1 MTGVTRDGSLS
12 HTFTLISVSGARLL
26 EYKMKKLNWI
36 EITCL
41 YIGVIMGAGF
51 ASGRECW
58 QFFGVFGHKGYYG
71 AVASTVCFVL
81 LACMLTYIAR
91 SKGTAD
97 LGRLICP
104 FESRAAFEVIGW
116 TLAAI
121 YYSMIIAMTAAGGS
135 LLNQQ
140 FGINK
145 AVGGIIIAVLCIITV
160 LGDFERV
167 SKIFRLMVPVLFV
180 VGIITI
186 LLTIKAGFSQSGAS
200 DGFTPGRMSPNW
212 PVSALVFM
220 AYNTLG
226 MITMAGNSAVN
237 AKDAGN
243 AYAGSIAGTI
253 CLGGLTVLLLR
264 ALLTDME
271 FSSGLDLPMLG
282 FAGRLSPVLSIIYA
296 LILYGAVYSTGASTY
311 YGFST
316 KLKPGKYKKWIIISG
331 AVAGFALGLTGFK
344 RLVEFLYPAQGY
356 IGIIFIILIIINF
369 TMCYRSSHTH
379 K

>member
-1 MTGVTRDGSLS
+1 
-12 HTFTLISVSGARLL
+12 
-26 EYKMKKLNWI
+26 MKKLNWL
-36 EITCL
+36 EITSL

-58 QFFGVFGHKGYYG
+58 QFFGVFGTKGYYG
-71 AVASTVCFVL
+71 AAASTVCFVL

-104 FESRAAFEVIGW
+104 VESRPAYELIGW
-116 TLAAI
+116 VLAAI

-140 FGINK
+140 FGISK
-145 AVGGIIIAVLCIITV
+145 VIGGVIIALLCIFTV

-167 SKIFRLMVPVLFV
+167 SGIFRLMVPVLFA
-180 VGIITI
+180 VGIATI
-186 LLTIKAGFSQSGAS
+186 LLTIKADFSQSGATT
-200 DGFTPGRMSPNW
+200 GFTPGRMSPNW

-226 MITMAGNSAVN
+226 MITMSGNTAIN
-237 AKDAGN
+237 AKDIKN
-243 AYAGSIAGTI
+243 AYAGAVTGTV
-253 CLGGLTVLLLR
+253 CLGGLTILLLR
-264 ALLTDME
+264 ALLCDME

-296 LILYGAVYSTGASTY
+296 VILYGAVYSTGASTY

-316 KLKPGKYKKWIIISG
+316 KLKDNKYKKWVIIAG
-331 AVAGFALGLTGFK
+331 AAAGFLLGLTGFK
-344 RLVEFLYPAQGY
+344 KLVEFLYPAQGY
-356 IGIIFIILIIINF
+356 IGIVFIILIIINF
-369 TMCYRSSHTH
+369 FRELSKPSV

>member
-1 MTGVTRDGSLS
+1 
-12 HTFTLISVSGARLL
+12 
-26 EYKMKKLNWI
+26 MKKLNWI
-36 EITCL
+36 EITSL

-58 QFFGVFGHKGYYG
+58 QFFGVFGSRGYYG
-71 AVASTVCFVL
+71 AAASTICFII

-97 LGRLICP
+97 LGKLISP
-104 FESRAAFEVIGW
+104 FSNRYIDGIIGW

-140 FGINK
+140 FGISK
-145 AVGGIIIAVLCIITV
+145 VIGGVIIAVLCVVTV

-167 SKIFRLMVPVLFV
+167 SGIFRLIIPVLFA
-180 VGIITI
+180 VGV
-186 LLTIKAGFSQSGAS
+186 LTIILTIRAGFGQSGAVT
-200 DGFTPGRMSPNW
+200 GYQPGRMSPNW
-212 PVSALVFM
+212 FISAVVFM
-220 AYNTLG
+220 AYNTTG

-237 AKDAGN
+237 AKSARN
-243 AYAGSIAGTI
+243 AYSGAIMGTL
-253 CLGGLTVLLLR
+253 CLGILTLLLLR
-264 ALLTDME
+264 ALLTDMA

-282 FAGRLSPVLSIIYA
+282 FSARISPVLNVVYA
-296 LILYGAVYSTGASTY
+296 IILYGAVYSTGASTY

-316 KLKPGKYKKWIIISG
+316 KLPYSAVKKYIIIFG
-331 AVAGFALGLTGFK
+331 AAAGFALGLTGFK

-356 IGIIFIILIIINF
+356 IGMAFIVLIIINF
-369 TMCYRSSHTH
+369 CNELMKNGTGRRQSSI

>member
-1 MTGVTRDGSLS
+1 
-12 HTFTLISVSGARLL
+12 
-26 EYKMKKLNWI
+26 MKKLSWI
-36 EITCL
+36 EITSL

-71 AVASTVCFVL
+71 AVASTLCFVM

-97 LGRLICP
+97 LGKLISP
-104 FESRAAFEVIGW
+104 FDSKLIDEVIGW
-116 TLAAI
+116 VLAII

-135 LLNQQ
+135 LLDQQ
-140 FGINK
+140 FGISK
-145 AVGGIIIAVLCIITV
+145 VIGGIIIALLCVITV

-167 SKIFRLMVPVLFV
+167 SKVFRLMVPVLFI

-186 LLTIKAGFSQSGAS
+186 ILTIRADFPQSGAV
-200 DGFTPGRMSPNW
+200 DGYRPGRMSPNW

-226 MITMAGNSAVN
+226 MITMSGNSAVN
-237 AKDAGN
+237 AKDGKN
-243 AYAGSIAGTI
+243 AYAGAIAGTL
-253 CLGGLTVLLLR
+253 CLGTLTILLLR
-264 ALLTDME
+264 ALLTDMA

-296 LILYGAVYSTGASTY
+296 VILYGAVYSTGASTY

-316 KLKPGKYKKWIIISG
+316 KLKPGQYKKWMITGG
-331 AVAGFALGLTGFK
+331 AAAGFLLGLTGFK
-344 RLVEFLYPAQGY
+344 KLVEFLYPAQGY
-356 IGIIFIILIIINF
+356 IGMVFIVLIVMNF
-369 TMCYRSSHTH
+369 CRELTGNKESGAR
-379 K
+379 